1 MSPTENG
8 VSYNMPN
15 SYKWIKES
23 SFIFQKAFN
32 TDDVKEKISRFM
44 ESSFI
49 VKNLKFTTIDAVD
62 SFNDIIY
69 TACSKSLK
77 KINRQTKS
85 KRKLK
90 SKKWFDHDL
99 MKMRREMLRK
109 SSLFSKFPNDPIIH
123 GSFFKFSRCCK
134 KKCKEFRSCLISQFD
149 NMYENDPEAYWKL
162 LKNLKEDSYH
172 SQYRQ
177 MNG

>member
-1 MSPTENG
+1 MSPIENG

-15 SYKWIKES
+15 SYRWIKVS

-32 TDDVKEKISRFM
+32 TDDVKEKISIFM

-49 VKNLKFTTIDAVD
+49 VQNQKFSTTEAVD

-77 KINRQTKS
+77 KINMQKKS

-90 SKKWFDHDL
+90 SKKLFDHDL

-109 SSLFSKFPNDPIIH
+109 SSLFSKFPNDPIIR
-123 GSFFKFSRCCK
+123 GSFFKFRKLYNRCCK
-134 KKCKEFRSCLISQFD
+134 KKCEEFRSFNVTI
-149 NMYENDPEAYWKL
+149 
-162 LKNLKEDSYH
+162 
-172 SQYRQ
+172 R
-177 MNG
+177 